1 MAYFK
6 KLIIG
11 DAVASSGGRAW
22 KKLTKEVLTSN
33 FTLSDGSILLTAD
46 GLVFNVKEE

>member
-6 KLIIG
+6 KLNIG
-11 DAVASSGGRAW
+11 YTVASGSGAVW
-22 KKLTKEVLTSN
+22 KKLAKEVLTSN
-33 FTLSDGSILLTAD
+33 FTLSDGSILITAD

>member
-6 KLIIG
+6 KLNIG
-11 DAVASSGGRAW
+11 DAVASGSGRVL
-22 KKLTKEVLTSN
+22 KKLNKEEITSN